1 MLGDQ
6 LWGARIAPLECVEQS
21 RVVADRIKTIDAALN
36 AAKACPALYQ
46 ACQDARAKAC
56 SESLAPVG

>member
-1 MLGDQ
+1 
-6 LWGARIAPLECVEQS
+6 
-21 RVVADRIKTIDAALN
+21 VVALLATIDAAFN

-46 ACQDARAKAC
+46 ACQDAHAKAC

>member
-1 MLGDQ
+1 
-6 LWGARIAPLECVEQS
+6 
-21 RVVADRIKTIDAALN
+21 VAERIKTIDAALN

-46 ACQDARAKAC
+46 ACQDAHAKAC